1 MRLTMADKADKS
13 VFLTQPGLEKL
24 EKELHYLETE
34 KRLQVAARIQSAK
47 EEGDV
52 SENAEYDD
60 AKHEQAFVEGR
71 IMTLRAMISNA
82 VVIED
87 NGPSDEVR
95 LGSRVAVLEE
105 GVDEPVVYNIVGSAE
120 ADPLNGRISNESPMG
135 RALMGQRA
143 RAVVSYQAP
152 DGEIRL
158 TILSVE

>member
-1 MRLTMADKADKS
+1 MRLTMADKA
-13 VFLTQPGLEKL
+13 VFLTRQGLEKL
-24 EKELHYLETE
+24 AKELHYLETE
-34 KRLQVAARIQSAK
+34 KRPRVAARIHAAK

-52 SENAEYDD
+52 TENAEYDD

-82 VVIED
+82 IMIED

-95 LGSRVAVLEE
+95 LGSRVTVLED
-105 GVDEPVVYNIVGSAE
+105 GIDSPVVYSIVGSAE

-143 RAVVSYQAP
+143 STVVSYQAP